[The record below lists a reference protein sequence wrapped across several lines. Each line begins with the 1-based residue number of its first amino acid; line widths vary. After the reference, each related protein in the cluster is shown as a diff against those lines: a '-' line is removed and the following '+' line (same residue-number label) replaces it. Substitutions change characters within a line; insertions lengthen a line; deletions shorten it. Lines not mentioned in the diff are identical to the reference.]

1 MINAVHRCD
10 WLSSVTGVIYN
21 ICDWSVTFLGHY
33 GGCWNRNAPSKRN
46 DSQSFL
52 TFGSGWDGVWVGT
65 WTSEHSISDLGV
77 RGGRPP
83 LSLNKSP
90 TCHITFRSHVCK
102 PTFMSGEGV
111 AGGGMTAADSCQAS
125 DRHPRARK
133 TTTRVLTRDI
143 FFSRDRG
150 IQNWTF
156 LTSCR
161 YKLQPKKK
169 KKKKKRVFLTW
180 RRDKFAT
187 YHWFSGDV
195 PCEHSYRWF
204 AYVKKFDW
212 RWKKQKR
219 CKWSKLKK
227 KTTKKQKSL
236 RDIIYVQMAFS
247 RDLAKTHYW
256 LCGN

>member
-33 GGCWNRNAPSKRN
+33 GGCWNRNAPSKHN

-52 TFGSGWDGVWVGT
+52 TYGSGWDGVWVGT

-143 FFSRDRG
+143 FFSCDRG

-161 YKLQPKKK
+161 KKQKPKKK
-169 KKKKKRVFLTW
+169 KKKNGYFWHDVVTSLRHITGFPETCLANIHT
-180 RRDKFAT
+180 
-187 YHWFSGDV
+187 GDLLM
-195 PCEHSYRWF
+195 W
-204 AYVKKFDW
+204 
-212 RWKKQKR
+212 
-219 CKWSKLKK
+219 
-227 KTTKKQKSL
+227 KSL
-236 RDIIYVQMAFS
+236 TEGEKNKNAVNGQS
-247 RDLAKTHYW
+247 
-256 LCGN
+256 